1 MTAIIKHNVW
11 CQSMQIQYPPRKSNP
26 GQIQSA
32 NESNPTLADLIRAV
46 LWVTDVPLLPK
57 LEQEPN

>member
-1 MTAIIKHNVW
+1 
-11 CQSMQIQYPPRKSNP
+11 MQIQYPPRKSNP

-57 LEQEPN
+57 MEQEPN